1 MAPLPTVA
9 TPQRLGLPKPGEIQN
24 GYIFQG
30 GDPKAQA
37 SWKPASGDAFLSS
50 LPIPDTQKALIRG
63 IATYDYAPGGN
74 RSLGSPEAQQVL
86 GLVKM
91 YDPTFD
97 AKVYK
102 QRGDLLHEVTQGDT
116 SKQLKNLTNVS
127 LHARDLMDSYDQMN
141 LSSSPLVNG
150 AENWMAAN
158 TPFTADMHTRQG
170 QLGRT
175 TDAVNF
181 LAPEAAR
188 LGVGGAPN
196 EGDINAVRE
205 QFNTNT
211 PPAVAAGGLGDI
223 AHKAAQRLLGI
234 QDQWKRAF
242 GTLPPKQPFINKD
255 AAVALHD
262 LITRYKVD
270 GGDKLD
276 WNVLTSG
283 GWTPDQARGMMGE
296 HAQAQPPPGIDP
308 KIWGHLTPQ
317 ERALWH

>member
-1 MAPLPTVA
+1 MSNPLLAPKYKVGDTV
-9 TPQRLGLPKPGEIQN
+9 N
-24 GYIFQG
+24 GYTLAGPDWTKKSSWQPAT
-30 GDPKAQA
+30 GDT
-37 SWKPASGDAFLSS
+37 FLNSFPT
-50 LPIPDTQKALIRG
+50 LNDTQKTLVKSIASYDLPPGSQRG
-63 IATYDYAPGGN
+63 G
-74 RSLGSPEAQQVL
+74 LGSPEVQQLL
-86 GLVKM
+86 GLAKQ

-97 AKVYK
+97 AKQYK
-102 QRGDLLHEVTQGDT
+102 VRQDMLHEVNQGDT
-116 SKQLKNLTNVS
+116 GKQLKNLTNVS
-127 LHARDLMDSYDQMN
+127 LHARDLMDAYDQMN
-141 LSSSPLVNG
+141 MTSSPIVNG
-150 AENWMAAN
+150 IQNWAAAN
-158 TPFTADMHTRQG
+158 TPFTDDMHARQG

-211 PPAVAAGGLGDI
+211 PPAVAAGGLADI

-242 GTLPPKQPFINKD
+242 GNAPPKQPFVNKD
-255 AAVALHD
+255 AAIALHD
-262 LITRYKVD
+262 LITRYKVE

-283 GWTPDQARGMMGE
+283 GWTP
-296 HAQAQPPPGIDP
+296 AQAQEIRNTAGPAASPQNGAPSAPANNG
-308 KIWGHLTPQ
+308 WGNF
-317 ERALWH
+317 RAH